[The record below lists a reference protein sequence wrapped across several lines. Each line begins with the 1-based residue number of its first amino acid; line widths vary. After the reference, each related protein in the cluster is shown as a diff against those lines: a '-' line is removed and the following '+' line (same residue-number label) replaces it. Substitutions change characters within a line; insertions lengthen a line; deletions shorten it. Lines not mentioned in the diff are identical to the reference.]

1 MSNLSVKTVKSL
13 FIIILIFL
21 PLQYAMVGIV
31 GFYSSEPWPAFVF
44 PGFKSIY
51 VYGDN
56 YQINQF
62 IVEVETGETRI
73 RREFT
78 PQQFFYE
85 IPNSQVAGFLRSNF
99 DTTRGSETLETAT
112 RQWVR
117 ERARELVDTPAGDIY
132 YLQRRCY
139 MSRRDNNGLT
149 TDSVKV
155 INRLLIA
162 EGVSHE
168 D

>member
-1 MSNLSVKTVKSL
+1 MCNLSNQTVKRL
-13 FIIILIFL
+13 FIFVLIYL
-21 PLQYAMVGIV
+21 PLQYAIIGIV
-31 GFYSSEPWPAFVF
+31 GLKSSEPWPAFVF
-44 PGFKSIY
+44 PGFKSVY

-62 IVEVETGETRI
+62 IVEVETGETRL

-99 DTTRGSETLETAT
+99 DTAEDFEVFETTT
-112 RQWVR
+112 RQWLR
-117 ERARELVDTPAGDIY
+117 ERARELVDTSTGDIY
-132 YLQRRCY
+132 YLHRRRY
-139 MSRRDNNGLT
+139 MSRRDNELT

>member
-21 PLQYAMVGIV
+21 PLQYAVVGIV

-44 PGFKSIY
+44 PGFKSVY

-62 IVEVETGETRI
+62 IVEVETGELRL

-99 DTTRGSETLETAT
+99 DTADGFETFDFKT
-112 RQWVR
+112 RQWFR
-117 ERARELVDTPAGDIY
+117 ERARELVDASTGDIY
-132 YLQRRCY
+132 YLHRRRY
-139 MSRRDNNGLT
+139 MTRRENELT

-162 EGVSHE
+162 EVVTDE
-168 D
+168 K

>member
-1 MSNLSVKTVKSL
+1 MCNLSNQTVKRL
-13 FIIILIFL
+13 FIFALIYL
-21 PLQYAMVGIV
+21 PLQYAIVGIV
-31 GFYSSEPWPAFVF
+31 GLKSSEPWPAFVF
-44 PGFKSIY
+44 PGFKSVY

-56 YQINQF
+56 YQINQI
-62 IVEVETGETRI
+62 IVEVETGETRLL
-73 RREFT
+73 REFT

-99 DTTRGSETLETAT
+99 DTAEDFAVFETTT
-112 RQWVR
+112 RQWLR
-117 ERARELVDTPAGDIY
+117 ERARELVNTSTGDIY
-132 YLQRRCY
+132 YLHRRRY
-139 MSRRDNNGLT
+139 MSRRDNELT

>member
-1 MSNLSVKTVKSL
+1 MCNLSNQTVKRL
-13 FIIILIFL
+13 FIFVLIYL
-21 PLQYAMVGIV
+21 PLQYAIIGIV
-31 GFYSSEPWPAFVF
+31 GLKSSEPWPAFVF
-44 PGFKSIY
+44 PGFKSVY

-62 IVEVETGETRI
+62 IVEVETGETRL

-78 PQQFFYE
+78 PQQFFFE

-99 DTTRGSETLETAT
+99 DTAEDFEVFETTT
-112 RQWVR
+112 RQWLR
-117 ERARELVDTPAGDIY
+117 ERARELVDTSTGDIY
-132 YLQRRCY
+132 YLHRRRY
-139 MSRRDNNGLT
+139 MSRRDNELT